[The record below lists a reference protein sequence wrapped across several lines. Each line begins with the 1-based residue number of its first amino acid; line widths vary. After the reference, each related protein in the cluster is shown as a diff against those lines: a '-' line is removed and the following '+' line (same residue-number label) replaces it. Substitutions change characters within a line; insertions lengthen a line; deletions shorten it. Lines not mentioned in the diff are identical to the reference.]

1 MENAT
6 QINERL
12 HRKIERTDDAVLLKK
27 IEDIY
32 FSDEDETS
40 LTDEQQKIIDADT
53 RPYMSEDEVMNML
66 HEREELYKAGKL
78 KVIPSEEVDAE
89 IKRRRIL
96 Y

>member
-6 QINERL
+6 QIKERL
-12 HRKIERTDDAVLLKK
+12 HRKIEKIEDAALLKK

-32 FSDEDETS
+32 FSDEEGIA

-66 HEREELYKAGKL
+66 HDREELYKAGKL
-78 KVIPSEEVDAE
+78 KVIPSEEVEAE
-89 IKRRRIL
+89 LKRK
-96 Y
+96 YGF